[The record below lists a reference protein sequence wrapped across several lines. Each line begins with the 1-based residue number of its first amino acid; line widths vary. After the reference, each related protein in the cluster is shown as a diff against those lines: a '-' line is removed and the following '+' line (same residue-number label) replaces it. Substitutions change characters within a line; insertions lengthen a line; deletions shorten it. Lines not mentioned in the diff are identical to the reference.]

1 MSTGDAFPLDAQI
14 AVTLCVVSYLQPK
27 ASPETQLAAMTAA
40 LASPLLPTAGR
51 WQIVW
56 GPAELEENLVVVVQ
70 SGDQVAVVNRG
81 TVIEDFND
89 VLEDIE
95 VSRQDPFAVPN
106 FAPGSAIAKGANEGW
121 SAMRGMVPAVG
132 ADASRVSLEAF
143 LTSLSASSRVIV
155 TGHSLG
161 GQLATVAAAWLQGVL
176 PPTASVQPITFAA
189 PTAGNPAFATSY
201 DEVFAGG
208 IARYHSDLDV
218 VPRFWQK
225 DEVESVRDLYPDG
238 GPRFGLLQKAALD
251 AALLKIHDVT
261 YQQPGHDQVLQS
273 AVFDTSGLGK
283 FEKELL
289 DQHASINYMYLMGI
303 SLDAIHTL
311 EPTWSPPPA
320 P

>member
-1 MSTGDAFPLDAQI
+1 MSIGDAFPLDAQI
-14 AVTLCVVSYLQPK
+14 AATLCVVSYLQPK
-27 ASPETQLAAMTAA
+27 TAPETQLAAMTAA

-56 GPAELEENLVVVVQ
+56 GPAELDENLVVVVQ
-70 SGDQVAVVNRG
+70 NGAQVAVVNRG
-81 TVIEDFND
+81 TVIEDFED

-95 VSRQDPFAVPN
+95 VDRQDPFTVPS
-106 FAPGSAIAKGANEGW
+106 FAPGAAIARGANQGW
-121 SAMRGMVPAVG
+121 SAIRSMVPAVG
-132 ADASRVSLEAF
+132 ADSSRVPLEMF
-143 LTSLSASSRVIV
+143 LTSLPASSQLIV

-161 GQLATVAAAWLQGVL
+161 GQLATVMAAWLQGVL
-176 PPTASVQPITFAA
+176 PATACVQPITFAA

-201 DEVFAGG
+201 DAIFASG
-208 IARYHSDLDV
+208 ISRYHSDLDV

-238 GPRFGLLQKAALD
+238 GPQFGLLQKAALD
-251 AALLKIHDVT
+251 AALLKIRDVT

-311 EPTWSPPPA
+311 NPTWSPPPA
-320 P
+320 